1 MKKYLYALAG
11 LLTVFA
17 VFITT
22 ANALENAADNFITEA
37 VGNRVA
43 VVLLDEGMRMT
54 TYTEAAY
61 VGELLY
67 DMAITVRELDLVTP
81 NIRTAIQ
88 GPMEIVVE
96 RAFPVYLKLDGADEV
111 VMRAHAR
118 PGSSLLTFVNDLRN
132 QTGLDYIFDRE
143 NWQKSLEPGDIVELT
158 TVRRR
163 TYEKFEDIPYENEY
177 IYDDQLLKNT
187 RLVHSPGMPGR
198 RQTDTLVVY
207 IGGEPYSSMVMSD
220 EVLWQPVNAQVHL
233 GTYLPAGHA
242 LSACGEVFAYARTFI
257 AEATAY
263 TLDFQSTGRHPDHPL
278 FGVTASGMMA
288 QVGVVAVDTNVIP
301 FHTRM
306 YIEGYGFAVAGDR
319 GGAIRGYKV
328 DLFFDTR
335 EETIQFGRR
344 HIRVW
349 ILDDVEY

>member
-11 LLTVFA
+11 LLTVFV

-22 ANALENAADNFITEA
+22 ANAVES
-37 VGNRVA
+37 VGNRVT
-43 VVLLDEGMRMT
+43 VVFSEDGRT
-54 TYTEAAY
+54 IT
-61 VGELLY
+61 
-67 DMAITVRELDLVTP
+67 AITQAATVGDFLENMQIDLNRLDRVTP
-81 NIRTAIQ
+81 EKNAPISNS
-88 GPMEIVVE
+88 MEIRID
-96 RAFPVYLKLDGADEV
+96 RAFTVWLRLDGAVIPVAEY
-111 VMRAHAR
+111 AR
-118 PGSSLLTFVNDLRN
+118 PDSSLLTFVNDLRN

-143 NWQKSLEPGDIVELT
+143 NWQKRLEPGDIVDLT
-158 TVRRR
+158 TIRRAV
-163 TYEKFEDIPYENEY
+163 YENFEDIAYETVY
-177 IYDDQLLKNT
+177 SYDDELLKNT
-187 RLVHSPGMPGR
+187 RRVYQAGVPGR
-198 RQTDTLVVY
+198 RQISTLVVY
-207 IGGEPYSSMVMSD
+207 IGGEPYSRSILSE
-220 EVLWQPVNAQVHL
+220 EVLQEPTTARAYI
-233 GTYLPAGHA
+233 GTYLPPYYA
-242 LSACGEVFAYARTFI
+242 LSACGQVFSYARSFV

-335 EETIQFGRR
+335 EEAFQFGRR

-349 ILDDVEY
+349 ILNEDWAQN